1 MFAFAASPVRSDAKK
16 IVLDG
21 KFGQVVSNVIS
32 KPGAPEDLELGQE
45 VRVDSIASA
54 DPDWDG
60 ATITVYEQNLSYPS
74 HGSYR
79 SYGLIHTRAGDV
91 AYVELAGKWDII
103 TRDGRFVAAPFE
115 GTGKL
120 VGGTGKLEG
129 ISGPVLVKGQID
141 GKKGGAY
148 SAEITATY

>member
-1 MFAFAASPVRSDAKK
+1 MFANLTRLGLVCAVLAFAVSPARSDVKK

-21 KFGQVVSNVIS
+21 
-32 KPGAPEDLELGQE
+32 
-45 VRVDSIASA
+45 
-54 DPDWDG
+54 
-60 ATITVYEQNLSYPS
+60 
-74 HGSYR
+74 
-79 SYGLIHTRAGDV
+79 GLIHTRAGDI
-91 AYVELAGKWDII
+91 AYVELAGNWDII

-141 GKKGGAY
+141 GEKGGAY